1 MSGGVTTGW
10 RTQFQT
16 IARPHAFAAK
26 ENIGTTIRQGVDDFG
41 CTTKRFQSRQYLTSV
56 ARWLIECQ
64 DANVSATGQRLD
76 ISRHRGTI
84 IRAAKDIVCFGC
96 RNHR

>member
-1 MSGGVTTGW
+1 MGGAVATGW
-10 RTQFQT
+10 RTQLQT
-16 IARPHAFAAK
+16 IARLHAFAAK
-26 ENIGTTIRQGVDDFG
+26 ENVGTTIRQGVDDVG

-84 IRAAKDIVCFGC
+84 IRAAKNIVCFGG